1 MLHSR
6 TNEYIQKYNN
16 FITESMSYDVPPDTI
31 ISDILESYYSNIID
45 NNQLNTQEKTFIDL
59 IHESLSEVLENKLDY
74 RNNSFHDN
82 LEKVNEFIETS
93 TSKFTLLQPISD
105 IVNIMSNYDLM
116 ENKHFNNHKEVGLT
130 EDIDL
135 RMVSIQESDLFD
147 FVMELFMN
155 GFIPDSYMNQYNLA
169 LKEYMEST
177 SRDLMESSRD
187 MSTSDNSDNPSIS
200 PYITDSNIFLFP
212 NEYSL
217 NDILSKFKNEYFKH
231 IIIESD
237 FLTQDDIL
245 SFIDDLD
252 NSLDELPDGL
262 AIKQLG
268 TTLVAMLRY
277 IWENRFYD
285 YKLDACIELIK
296 EIEKLYITNPCD
308 ILRHVIIIL
317 LCITKFM
324 YFTFDSDSREALIIS
339 QTIESLVRNLDEME
353 QYEVKF
359 RDGDCTKLI
368 QQLIVNT
375 NVSRNQE
382 SGLFKLS
389 MDFPPY
395 DTSKSKRTLSVDDDK
410 SADKFINE
418 SSEMT
423 VEHKPSELIEYL
435 CESFKI
441 QKDGTIKVVV
451 SKKSSYMDEYAENHR
466 LLLANRKLKDYEGMK
481 YNLVYHMI
489 LIDAIEKNVLYN
501 KKIDKESELYKDA
514 VKARSFAQ
522 NDISTY
528 LPEIRRN
535 VKNFDLNSFYQKV
548 KANKAT
554 ITINGPDTISGVK
567 TIIKSILL

>member
-187 MSTSDNSDNPSIS
+187 MSTSDNNDNPSIS

-252 NSLDELPDGL
+252 NSLDELPDGFT
-262 AIKQLG
+262 AYR
-268 TTLVAMLRY
+268 LV
-277 IWENRFYD
+277 YD
-285 YKLDACIELIK
+285 IVNDHPDHIGHCTICNNPTKWN
-296 EIEKLYITNPCD
+296 EKRQKYERLCGNPKCYD
-308 ILRHVIIIL
+308 
-317 LCITKFM
+317 
-324 YFTFDSDSREALIIS
+324 
-339 QTIESLVRNLDEME
+339 
-353 QYEVKF
+353 EVK
-359 RDGDCTKLI
+359 KI
-368 QQLIVNT
+368 YQ
-375 NVSRNQE
+375 
-382 SGLFKLS
+382 
-389 MDFPPY
+389 
-395 DTSKSKRTLSVDDDK
+395 KR
-410 SADKFINE
+410 
-418 SSEMT
+418 M
-423 VEHKPSELIEYL
+423 
-435 CESFKI
+435 
-441 QKDGTIKVVV
+441 IKVYNKT
-451 SKKSSYMDEYAENHR
+451 SLMDDPDHLEKM
-466 LLLANRKLKDYEGMK
+466 LAGRKISGK
-481 YNLVYHMI
+481 YKWSDDREFTYTGTY
-489 LIDAIEKNVLYN
+489 EKNALEFMDKVLEIPSI
-501 KKIDKESELYKDA
+501 KKK
-514 VKARSFAQ
+514 
-522 NDISTY
+522 
-528 LPEIRRN
+528 P
-535 VKNFDLNSFYQKV
+535 
-548 KANKAT
+548 
-554 ITINGPDTISGVK
+554 
-567 TIIKSILL
+567 

>member
-1 MLHSR
+1 
-6 TNEYIQKYNN
+6 
-16 FITESMSYDVPPDTI
+16 
-31 ISDILESYYSNIID
+31 
-45 NNQLNTQEKTFIDL
+45 
-59 IHESLSEVLENKLDY
+59 
-74 RNNSFHDN
+74 
-82 LEKVNEFIETS
+82 
-93 TSKFTLLQPISD
+93 
-105 IVNIMSNYDLM
+105 
-116 ENKHFNNHKEVGLT
+116 
-130 EDIDL
+130 
-135 RMVSIQESDLFD
+135 
-147 FVMELFMN
+147 
-155 GFIPDSYMNQYNLA
+155 
-169 LKEYMEST
+169 
-177 SRDLMESSRD
+177 
-187 MSTSDNSDNPSIS
+187 
-200 PYITDSNIFLFP
+200 
-212 NEYSL
+212 
-217 NDILSKFKNEYFKH
+217 
-231 IIIESD
+231 
-237 FLTQDDIL
+237 
-245 SFIDDLD
+245 
-252 NSLDELPDGL
+252 
-262 AIKQLG
+262 
-268 TTLVAMLRY
+268 
-277 IWENRFYD
+277 
-285 YKLDACIELIK
+285 
-296 EIEKLYITNPCD
+296 
-308 ILRHVIIIL
+308 
-317 LCITKFM
+317 M

>member
-187 MSTSDNSDNPSIS
+187 MSTSDNNDNPSIS

-245 SFIDDLD
+245 SFIDD
-252 NSLDELPDGL
+252 
-262 AIKQLG
+262 
-268 TTLVAMLRY
+268 
-277 IWENRFYD
+277 
-285 YKLDACIELIK
+285 
-296 EIEKLYITNPCD
+296 
-308 ILRHVIIIL
+308 
-317 LCITKFM
+317 
-324 YFTFDSDSREALIIS
+324 
-339 QTIESLVRNLDEME
+339 
-353 QYEVKF
+353 
-359 RDGDCTKLI
+359 
-368 QQLIVNT
+368 
-375 NVSRNQE
+375 
-382 SGLFKLS
+382 
-389 MDFPPY
+389 
-395 DTSKSKRTLSVDDDK
+395 
-410 SADKFINE
+410 
-418 SSEMT
+418 
-423 VEHKPSELIEYL
+423 
-435 CESFKI
+435 
-441 QKDGTIKVVV
+441 
-451 SKKSSYMDEYAENHR
+451 
-466 LLLANRKLKDYEGMK
+466 
-481 YNLVYHMI
+481 
-489 LIDAIEKNVLYN
+489 
-501 KKIDKESELYKDA
+501 
-514 VKARSFAQ
+514 
-522 NDISTY
+522 
-528 LPEIRRN
+528 
-535 VKNFDLNSFYQKV
+535 
-548 KANKAT
+548 
-554 ITINGPDTISGVK
+554 
-567 TIIKSILL
+567 